1 LKKKKTGFILTC
13 HHSVTSRKIE
23 ESLVLAWESEQ
34 IYFVN
39 RHKFD
44 LVVYYDQSST
54 NISLSLNEPLRNL
67 KAAIYENEFSK
78 MLQRV
83 PVMLVGGFDAWVK
96 QIGSKGVHVF
106 PPTTKQP
113 QTSQPSPS
121 KDQENIPPRNH
132 EKQLWLKNVVGKTE
146 DVYGNNDSIN
156 RTVMDYVR
164 AVPTT
169 ARRNAIFSCF
179 NLCFFFSLISR
190 VTVAMHSPW

>member
-1 LKKKKTGFILTC
+1 
-13 HHSVTSRKIE
+13 
-23 ESLVLAWESEQ
+23 LAWESEQ

-44 LVVYYDQSST
+44 LIVYYDQSST

-96 QIGSKGVHVF
+96 QIGQKGVHVF

-113 QTSQPSPS
+113 QLSQPPPS
-121 KDQENIPPRNH
+121 KDQENIPPRHH

-146 DVYGNNDSIN
+146 DVYGNGDSIN
-156 RTVMDYVR
+156 RSVMDYVR
-164 AVPTT
+164 TT
-169 ARRNAIFSCF
+169 HVIKSNVCDFHSYGH
-179 NLCFFFSLISR
+179 FFFPSS
-190 VTVAMHSPW
+190 V